1 MSWYRTYEID
11 ILRVGKLFI
20 QQNIDSVYPSA
31 GNILYTDGSGGTY
44 WSSLQS
50 GGGGGQITTPTL
62 LYLNQGATVSPYK
75 GLQLTPILGAGL
87 TLTTVLGISSTDT
100 PVAEFQ
106 SDFQTPLTIPTGI
119 WSLKLYASS
128 TDVTASV
135 YYSLYVRL
143 TGTDTFVCSSAPVP
157 IGQTLAQYEIDL
169 LVPATPLPLGST
181 VVLKLFANNS
191 NPGAQ
196 VTLSTYYQG
205 QTYSIVYTT
214 FGTVFPADVLMST
227 VDGLGTAGYIST
239 AQFTDLSNYFQNS
252 QQDWSTPVSTVAR
265 YTSNTSNWS
274 KNFLQDWSTSV
285 STATLFTS
293 NTSNWAANAFQD
305 WSTPVSS
312 IATFT
317 SNSSNWSKNLLQNWS
332 TPVSSVATYT
342 SNSSNWSKNL
352 LQDWSTPLSTATL
365 FTSNSSNWSKNLLQN
380 WSTPVSTVAGYT
392 SNTSNY
398 FLSTLGQGGFTLP
411 PYLSSFTLS
420 TGAIGAS
427 TINTVYIYAS
437 TALVESMSIGSL
449 FVYGPSTLTVA
460 GQVIFYSGMTVN
472 AAEVSSVLVQ
482 STITF
487 IDLGTGL
494 PSGLPFYTSNSS
506 LYFNDSPVSW
516 NVPST
521 VDGLGTIGYISS
533 SQLFSSIAG
542 ISFAGDLVST
552 PYLDSVLASTTAGLG
567 QVYISTATGGG
578 GGNAGDWSTPL
589 STVAVF
595 TSNTSNYYYTSLQ
608 DWSSAVSVATLFTSN
623 LSNYIIT
630 NHASIGFINDISGG
644 SLDVA
649 GEARAI
655 TFSSIFLFT
664 SSIIANNAN
673 LLTASISNVTTIQ
686 SQTSNLQIPQP
697 TDHEWISFATTPT
710 AESILLRSSDTL
722 TWRTSISPFIGGQ
735 MNSLVWTGNYWL
747 AVGTDQFNNYTSS
760 KSLDGLNWVD
770 FAGPFVAG
778 LATCLGWNGSIW
790 VAMGLDSNSAHTL
803 STSADGENWT
813 EVGGP
818 FFGGRGLAVAWNGTY
833 WLAAG
838 NSYGTGD
845 TLAISSDGLI
855 WTGSIGPNFTNPS
868 GYAGLAWNSNL
879 WVLTGSD
886 QTQTNTIAY
895 SSDAVSWTSIPGP
908 FTGGFGTSVL
918 WNGTFFLATGHN
930 GDGSITIGK
939 SADGISWTPH
949 PGPFT
954 GGGYGLT
961 LGWNGLYF
969 LASGFGG
976 TTTSVLFYSL
986 DGETWTGL
994 GSMFDGKT
1002 VLFATAISYA
1012 HYPVQTSLYVNSVG
1026 YISSMTGNWVD
1037 CQTLVVVDI

>member
-1 MSWYRTYEID
+1 
-11 ILRVGKLFI
+11 
-20 QQNIDSVYPSA
+20 
-31 GNILYTDGSGGTY
+31 
-44 WSSLQS
+44 
-50 GGGGGQITTPTL
+50 
-62 LYLNQGATVSPYK
+62 
-75 GLQLTPILGAGL
+75 
-87 TLTTVLGISSTDT
+87 
-100 PVAEFQ
+100 
-106 SDFQTPLTIPTGI
+106 
-119 WSLKLYASS
+119 
-128 TDVTASV
+128 
-135 YYSLYVRL
+135 
-143 TGTDTFVCSSAPVP
+143 
-157 IGQTLAQYEIDL
+157 
-169 LVPATPLPLGST
+169 
-181 VVLKLFANNS
+181 
-191 NPGAQ
+191 
-196 VTLSTYYQG
+196 
-205 QTYSIVYTT
+205 
-214 FGTVFPADVLMST
+214 MST
-227 VDGLGTAGYIST
+227 V
-239 AQFTDLSNYFQNS
+239 
-252 QQDWSTPVSTVAR
+252 
-265 YTSNTSNWS
+265 
-274 KNFLQDWSTSV
+274 
-285 STATLFTS
+285 
-293 NTSNWAANAFQD
+293 AA
-305 WSTPVSS
+305 
-312 IATFT
+312 
-317 SNSSNWSKNLLQNWS
+317 
-332 TPVSSVATYT
+332 
-342 SNSSNWSKNL
+342 
-352 LQDWSTPLSTATL
+352 
-365 FTSNSSNWSKNLLQN
+365 
-380 WSTPVSTVAGYT
+380 YT

-420 TGAIGAS
+420 TGAINAS
-427 TINTVYIYAS
+427 TINTVYLYSS
-437 TALVESMSIGSL
+437 TAQIESMSVGTL
-449 FVYGPSTLTVA
+449 FVYGASTLTVA

-472 AAEVSSVLVQ
+472 AAQVSSVLVQ

-567 QVYISTATGGG
+567 QIYISTATGGG
-578 GGNAGDWSTPL
+578 SYAGDWSTPI
-589 STVAVF
+589 STVATY
-595 TSNTSNYYYTSLQ
+595 TSNTSNFYYTTLQ

-818 FFGGRGLAVAWNGTY
+818 FLGGRGLAVAWNGTY

-939 SADGISWTPH
+939 SADGISWTPY

>member
-11 ILRVGKLFI
+11 ILRVGQLFI

-50 GGGGGQITTPTL
+50 GGGSGQITRPTV
-62 LYLNQGATVSPYK
+62 LYLNQGTTVSPYK
-75 GLQLTPILGAGL
+75 GLQLTPIVGAGL
-87 TLTTVLGISSTDT
+87 TLSTVLDISSSDT

-119 WSLKLYASS
+119 WNLKLYASS
-128 TDVTASV
+128 TDLTATV

-143 TGTDTFVCSSAPVP
+143 TGTDTFVCSSGPVP

-239 AQFTDLSNYFQNS
+239 AQFTDLSNYFQNTE
-252 QQDWSTPVSTVAR
+252 QNWSTPLSTVAN

-274 KNFLQDWSTSV
+274 KNLLQDWSTSV

-293 NTSNWAANAFQD
+293 NTSNWSKNLLQD

-312 IATFT
+312 VAIFT

-332 TPVSSVATYT
+332 TPISSVATY
-342 SNSSNWSKNL
+342 
-352 LQDWSTPLSTATL
+352 
-365 FTSNSSNWSKNLLQN
+365 TSNSSNWSKNLLQN
-380 WSTPVSTVAGYT
+380 WSTPVSTVALFT
-392 SNTSNY
+392 SNTSNWAANAFQNWSTPVSSVATFASNTSNY

-420 TGAIGAS
+420 TGAINAS
-427 TINTVYIYAS
+427 TIKTVYLYSS
-437 TALVESMSIGSL
+437 TAQIESMSVGTL
-449 FVYGPSTLTVA
+449 FVYGASTLTVA

-472 AAEVSSVLVQ
+472 AAQVSSVLVQ

-487 IDLGTGL
+487 VDLGTGL

-542 ISFAGDLVST
+542 ISFANDLVST
-552 PYLDSVLASTTAGLG
+552 PYLDFVLASTTAGLG

-578 GGNAGDWSTPL
+578 GSYAGDWSTPI

-710 AESILLRSSDTL
+710 AESLLLRSSDTL

-818 FFGGRGLAVAWNGTY
+818 FLGGRGLAVAWNGTY

-918 WNGTFFLATGHN
+918 WNGTFFLATGH
-930 GDGSITIGK
+930 GPFTIGK
-939 SADGISWTPH
+939 SADGISWTPY

-976 TTTSVLFYSL
+976 TTTNVLFYSL

>member
-11 ILRVGKLFI
+11 ILRVGQLFI

-44 WSSLQS
+44 WSTLQGG
-50 GGGGGQITTPTL
+50 GGGGGQITTPTV
-62 LYLNQGATVSPYK
+62 LYLNQGTTVAPYK
-75 GLQLTPILGAGL
+75 GLQLTPIIGAGL
-87 TLTTVLGISSTDT
+87 TVSTLLDISSNDT
-100 PVAEFQ
+100 PVTEFQ

-119 WSLKLYASS
+119 WNLKLYASC
-128 TDVTASV
+128 TDVTASI

-157 IGQTLAQYEIDL
+157 IGQALAEYEIDL
-169 LVPATPLPLGST
+169 LVPATPLPSGST

-196 VTLSTYYQG
+196 VTLNTYYQG
-205 QTYSIVYTT
+205 LTYSIVYTT

-274 KNFLQDWSTSV
+274 KNLLQ
-285 STATLFTS
+285 
-293 NTSNWAANAFQD
+293 N

-312 IATFT
+312 VALFT
-317 SNSSNWSKNLLQNWS
+317 SNSSNWSKNLLQDWSTPVSTATLFTSNSSNWSKNLLQDWS
-332 TPVSSVATYT
+332 TPVSSVALFT

-380 WSTPVSTVAGYT
+380 WSTPVSTLAIYT

-460 GQVIFYSGMTVN
+460 GQVIFYSGMTVQ

-506 LYFNDSPVSW
+506 LYFNNSPVSW

-578 GGNAGDWSTPL
+578 GSYAGDWSTPI

-595 TSNTSNYYYTSLQ
+595 TSNTSNFYYTTLQ

-623 LSNYIIT
+623 LSNYIII

-710 AESILLRSSDTL
+710 AESLLLRSSDTL

-747 AVGTDQFNNYTSS
+747 AVGTDQFNKYTSS

-818 FFGGRGLAVAWNGTY
+818 FLGGRGLAVAWNGTY

-838 NSYGTGD
+838 NSYGTGN

-918 WNGTFFLATGHN
+918 WNGTFFLATGH
-930 GDGSITIGK
+930 GPFTIGK
-939 SADGISWTPH
+939 SADGISWTSY

-986 DGETWTGL
+986 DGETWTEL

>member
-1 MSWYRTYEID
+1 MSWYRTFEID
-11 ILRVGKLFI
+11 ILRVGQLFI

-50 GGGGGQITTPTL
+50 GGGGGQITRPTV
-62 LYLNQGATVSPYK
+62 LYLNQGTTVSPYK
-75 GLQLTPILGAGL
+75 GLQLTPIVGAGL
-87 TLTTVLGISSTDT
+87 TVTTVLDLSSNDTLISQ
-100 PVAEFQ
+100 FQ

-119 WSLKLYASS
+119 WNLKLYASS

-143 TGTDTFVCSSAPVP
+143 TGTDTYICSSGPVP
-157 IGQTLAQYEIDL
+157 IGQALAQYEIDL

-196 VTLSTYYQG
+196 VTLNTYYQG
-205 QTYSIVYTT
+205 QTYSIIYTT

-239 AQFTDLSNYFQNS
+239 AQFADLSNYFQNS

-274 KNFLQDWSTSV
+274 KNL
-285 STATLFTS
+285 L
-293 NTSNWAANAFQD
+293 QD

-312 IATFT
+312 VALFTSNSSNWSKNLLQNWSTPVSSVATFT

-332 TPVSSVATYT
+332 TPVSSVAT
-342 SNSSNWSKNL
+342 
-352 LQDWSTPLSTATL
+352 
-365 FTSNSSNWSKNLLQN
+365 FTSNSSNWSYNLLQN
-380 WSTPVSTVAGYT
+380 WSTPVSTVAT
-392 SNTSNY
+392 FASNTSNY

-420 TGAIGAS
+420 TGAINAS
-427 TINTVYIYAS
+427 TIKTVYLYSS
-437 TALVESMSIGSL
+437 TAQIESMSVGTL
-449 FVYGPSTLTVA
+449 FVYGASTLTVA

-472 AAEVSSVLVQ
+472 AAQVSSVLVQ

-487 IDLGTGL
+487 VDLGTGK

-506 LYFNDSPVSW
+506 LYFNNAPVSW

-533 SQLFSSIAG
+533 SQLFSTVAG
-542 ISFAGDLVST
+542 ISQTITIGNNLVST

-567 QVYISTATGGG
+567 QIYISTATGGG
-578 GGNAGDWSTPL
+578 GSYAGDWSTPI
-589 STVAVF
+589 STVALY

-623 LSNYIIT
+623 LSNYLVT
-630 NHASIGFINDISGG
+630 NQQNIGFISDISGG

-655 TFSSIFLFT
+655 SFSSILLYT
-664 SSIIANNAN
+664 SSIIAANAN
-673 LLTASISNVTTIQ
+673 LLYGTISNLTTIR

-697 TDHEWISFATTPT
+697 TDHEWISFATTPN
-710 AESILLRSSDTL
+710 AESVLLRSSDTL

-735 MNSLVWTGNYWL
+735 MNSLIWTGNYWL
-747 AVGTDQFNNYTSS
+747 AVGTDQFNRYTSS
-760 KSLDGLNWVD
+760 KSVDGLNWVD
-770 FAGPFVAG
+770 FSGPFVAG
-778 LATCLGWNGSIW
+778 LATSLGWNGSIW

-818 FFGGRGLAVAWNGTY
+818 FVGGRGLAVAWNGTY
-833 WLAAG
+833 WLAIG
-838 NSYGTGD
+838 NSYETGD
-845 TLAISSDGLI
+845 TIAISSDGII
-855 WTGSIGPNFTNPS
+855 WTTAAGANFTNPS
-868 GYAGLAWNSNL
+868 GYAGLAWNGSL

-886 QTQTNTIAY
+886 QAQTNTIAY
-895 SSDAVSWTSIPGP
+895 SSDAVAWTSIPGP
-908 FTGGFGTSVL
+908 FTGGFGTYVL
-918 WNGTFFLATGHN
+918 WNGTFFLATGH
-930 GDGSITIGK
+930 GPFTIGK
-939 SADGISWTPH
+939 SADGISWSSF
-949 PGPFT
+949 PGPFA

-976 TTTSVLFYSL
+976 SDIGNILFYSL
-986 DGETWTGL
+986 DGESWTGL
-994 GSMFDGKT
+994 GNLFGGKHI
-1002 VLFATAISYA
+1002 LFATAISYA

-1037 CQTLVVVDI
+1037 CETLVVVDI